1 MIFSFTAMRRR
12 APEVR
17 AAAPLAI
24 EFAAAHEEIA
34 PRVGADIF
42 TFLIVELGT
51 ANWAVVPPV
60 IFQILLG
67 ERRRRSI
74 FQ

>member
-1 MIFSFTAMRRR
+1 MRQG

-17 AAAPLAI
+17 ADTPLAI

-34 PRVGADIF
+34 FWVGADIF
-42 TFLIVELGT
+42 AFLVVELGT
-51 ANWAVVPPV
+51 ANRAVVPPV
-60 IFQILLG
+60 VFQILLA

>member
-1 MIFSFTAMRRR
+1 MRRR

-17 AAAPLAI
+17 AATPLAI
-24 EFAAAHEEIA
+24 EFAAAHEEMA
-34 PRVGADIF
+34 LRVGADIF
-42 TFLIVELGT
+42 AFLIVEPGIT
-51 ANWAVVPPV
+51 NRAVVPPV

-67 ERRRRSI
+67 KWRRRSI

>member
-1 MIFSFTAMRRR
+1 MRRR

-17 AAAPLAI
+17 SAAPLAI
-24 EFAAAHEEIA
+24 KFAAAHEEIA
-34 PRVGADIF
+34 FWVGADIF
-42 TFLIVELGT
+42 AFLVVELGT
-51 ANWAVVPPV
+51 ANRAVVPPV
-60 IFQILLG
+60 IFQILLD